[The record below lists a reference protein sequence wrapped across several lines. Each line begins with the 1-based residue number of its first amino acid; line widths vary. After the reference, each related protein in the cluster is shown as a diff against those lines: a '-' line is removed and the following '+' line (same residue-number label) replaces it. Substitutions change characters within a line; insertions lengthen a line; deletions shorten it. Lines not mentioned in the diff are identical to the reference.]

1 MAGQSGMIIFCEPQC
16 VGFEHSQV
24 NSAFIAVVHEAFP
37 GEELLFLAEEGH
49 LEQVRSQL
57 KQHNVEITCQQI
69 SLPERSL
76 SSPKRYRGDSVLVR
90 RTFEICEER
99 GGDKVVFCSIT
110 SPLMISIKRFLSDY
124 PRIRC
129 FAIPHGLL
137 RDISRPPIRL
147 AEIPFWFRFWFS
159 HFNNDRLQFLVYGQP
174 ILDDLVSVLPHMGR
188 YASALDHPYFY
199 QPAANEVHAFGERV
213 MFGFFGVVHRGKGA
227 DAMYRLAE
235 EIGRAGL
242 GDRSLFTLI
251 GYLNDKRLDHL
262 LNSRLVIPS
271 AYRPL
276 DREMFSAY
284 AKEIDYSVFLY
295 RPGSYR
301 LTASGAFFDALS
313 YVKPVIALKNPFFEH
328 YFNRFGDI
336 GYLCSSYAEVRDCVM
351 EVIRSKPEDRY
362 REQCRNI
369 LAAREEMGI
378 PQLAGRFRTLAA
390 TAFQRGP

>member
-1 MAGQSGMIIFCEPQC
+1 MIILCEPQC
-16 VGFEHSQV
+16 VGFEHCQV

-57 KQHNVEITCQQI
+57 EQHNVEITYQQI

-76 SSPKRYRGDSVLVR
+76 SSLGRYGGDSDLVR
-90 RTFEICEER
+90 TVFETCERIEAER
-99 GGDKVVFCSIT
+99 IVFCSIT
-110 SPLMISIKRFLSDY
+110 CPLMIAIKRLLPSY
-124 PRIRC
+124 PRIGC
-129 FAIPHGLL
+129 LAIPHGLL

-174 ILDDLVSVLPHMGR
+174 ILDELVSVLPHMGR

-199 QPAANEVHAFGERV
+199 QPTGNEVHAFGERV
-213 MFGFFGVVHRGKGA
+213 KFGFFGVVHRGKGT
-227 DAMYRLAE
+227 DAMHRLADD
-235 EIGRAGL
+235 IDRAGL

-262 LNSRLVIPS
+262 LNSRLNIPS
-271 AYRPL
+271 AYKPL
-276 DREMFSAY
+276 DREAFSAY

-295 RPGSYR
+295 RPSSYR

-313 YVKPVIALKNPFFEH
+313 YVKPLIALKNPFFKH

-336 GYLCSSYAEVRDCVM
+336 GYLCSSYAEVRDCVT

-378 PQLAGRFRTLAA
+378 PRLANRFRVLAA
-390 TAFQRGP
+390 TAFHWEP

>member
-1 MAGQSGMIIFCEPQC
+1 MIILCEPQC
-16 VGFEHSQV
+16 VGFEHCQV
-24 NSAFIAVVHEAFP
+24 NSAFIAVVREAFP

-49 LEQVRSQL
+49 LKQVRDL
-57 KQHNVEITCQQI
+57 LDQHNVEITYRQI
-69 SLPERSL
+69 SVPERSL
-76 SSPKRYRGDSVLVR
+76 SSLGRYSGDSALVR
-90 RTFEICEER
+90 TVFETCEGIGAER
-99 GGDKVVFCSIT
+99 IAFCSIT
-110 SPLMISIKRFLSDY
+110 CPLMIAIKRLLSGY
-124 PRIRC
+124 PQIRC
-129 FAIPHGLL
+129 LAVPHGLL
-137 RDISRPPIRL
+137 RDIARPPIRL

-199 QPAANEVHAFGERV
+199 QPAGNEVHAFGETV
-213 MFGFFGVVHRGKGA
+213 KFGFFGVVHRGNGA

-262 LNSRLVIPS
+262 LNSRLNIPS
-271 AYRPL
+271 PYRPL
-276 DREMFSAY
+276 DRETFSAY

-295 RPGSYR
+295 RPSSYR

-313 YVKPVIALKNPFFEH
+313 YVKPVISLKNPFFEH

-336 GYLCSSYAEVRDCVM
+336 GYLCSSYAEVRDCVT

-362 REQCRNI
+362 QEQCRNI

-390 TAFQRGP
+390 TAFQREP